1 VAKSFPLLRLGK
13 ECLQYVSSFKYLGH
27 VISNNLTD
35 DPDIQREICNM
46 FVRTNKLVRRFTKCS
61 FDVKVMLFRSYCI
74 CLHDAALW
82 SVYKTGTIS
91 QLAACY
97 NRCIK
102 TFFGFTRRDSVTQIL
117 FNLGLPSFNTVL
129 HNCRPKAIFMCT
141 WLNSSNSIVLYVRR
155 ILVS

>member
-1 VAKSFPLLRLGK
+1 
-13 ECLQYVSSFKYLGH
+13 
-27 VISNNLTD
+27 
-35 DPDIQREICNM
+35 M
-46 FVRTNKLVRRFTKCS
+46 FVRTNKLVQRFSKCS

-74 CLHDAALW
+74 CLYDAALW
-82 SVYKTGTIS
+82 SVFNAGTIS
-91 QLAACY
+91 KLAACY

-129 HNCRPKAIFMCT
+129 HNCKAIFMRT
-141 WLNSSNSIVLYVRR
+141 WLNSSNSIVSYVRR